1 MSKTISVGELRQ
13 NPTRML
19 REVRAGATYTVT
31 DHGEPIAEIVARR
44 QPRWVPGGEIDS
56 LLRELGADEAWAREI
71 AAERAAV
78 DVVDPWERVE

>member
-19 REVRAGATYTVT
+19 REVKAGATYTIT
-31 DHGEPIAEIVARR
+31 DHGEPIAEIRARR
-44 QPRWVPGGEIDS
+44 QPRWVPGDEIGS

-71 AAERAAV
+71 ATERAAF
-78 DVVDPWERVE
+78 DVVDPWEHIE